1 MKLTELYEKT
11 NSLIA
16 LGIFDYGDTQK
27 ILEFEYQPEYMYL
40 NNMSL
45 DKFKGEDAETQ
56 FSILRLYD
64 VYFRVGKPIITDK
77 QYDTFYKVYENI
89 KGVENTTPIMFEPSL
104 DGWEKVEHEI
114 PMGSLDKQTTIEE
127 IEKWNKKTNIVGK
140 EILVSEKLD
149 GISLEVIYKKGK
161 FFQAVTRGD
170 GKKGDDITEN
180 AKYFDGMVKTLNE
193 CWDCAIRGEVM
204 ITKQNLKAINEIL
217 VASGK
222 DPLKNTRNGVA
233 GMATKYKDR
242 NEEILSLITFIAYDV
257 QVFAVY
263 DTGENVA

>member
-1 MKLTELYEKT
+1 MKLDVLYEKL
-11 NSLIA
+11 NSMIA
-16 LGIFDYGDTQK
+16 LGILEYGDTQK

-40 NNMSL
+40 NNMTL
-45 DKFKGEDAETQ
+45 DKFKGEDNTTK
-56 FSILRLYD
+56 FNILRVYD
-64 VYFRVGKPIITDK
+64 VYFRAGKPMITDAK
-77 QYDTFYKVYENI
+77 YDALYKVYESIN
-89 KGVENTTPIMFEPSL
+89 GVENTTPIMFEPSL

-127 IEKWNKKTNIVGK
+127 IEKWNKKPNIQGK

-161 FFQAVTRGD
+161 FVQAVTRGD

-180 AKYFDGMVKTLNE
+180 AKYFDGMIKTLNE

-204 ITKQNLKAINEIL
+204 ITKENLKAINAIL
-217 VASGK
+217 VESGK
-222 DPLKNTRNGVA
+222 EPLKNTRNGVA

-257 QVFAVY
+257 QVFAAY